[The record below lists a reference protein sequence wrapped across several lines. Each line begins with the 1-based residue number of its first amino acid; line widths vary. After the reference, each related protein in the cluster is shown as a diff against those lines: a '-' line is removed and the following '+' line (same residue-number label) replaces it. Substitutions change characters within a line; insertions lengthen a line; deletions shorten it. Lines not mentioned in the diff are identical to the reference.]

1 MQRRPPKPTI
11 HTITA
16 FVELTDDDFREDSEQ
31 AVSFEESLSTQ
42 TEFEK
47 VTEKEVV
54 LSFPLLAAKVK
65 EVANK
70 LRELK
75 RAYEFEGYSV
85 HSVGIAT
92 NPFGDWLLK
101 NQDFVVGDRL
111 LCLDALLQ
119 TCGISRCCLGPAR
132 TLSELNLVRAVLEL
146 SERFHCCFLLD
157 ASDSEAACEVTD
169 TIYDLSSLVGGQAN
183 TRFGVASKTCKAW
196 NPFFPVAYWEPLDK
210 RTRKRNNNAR
220 KRSFGG
226 CRKTDG
232 LVVPFAIGLGNG
244 NLTEHL
250 LNECHSAHDMETIF
264 RKGMVDALLPIQA
277 IADNFCSKVKN
288 SKGRK
293 SLHAIAEIDRSFR
306 DVFEDSL
313 LPPGIDHNNDNDDND
328 NDNDNSSTRDEI
340 KPRSSVVF
348 KGIDTT
354 VGNPCTTTSGA
365 TASGSFVRAL
375 EAIES
380 IDEFGDRE
388 TFVVCAAI
396 RSVLEKPHKDI
407 STTGFCGIS
416 LPMGSD
422 PRFAELIESSSPN
435 AEMKTNWA
443 LPFLTIA
450 SVCGNGMDLVPI
462 PGKGVQW
469 HKHSTQSLRSLI
481 LDGMALAEETG
492 KPLVHRFLPVSGKT
506 ARDTVDFETL
516 QGWIRCR
523 VVDVNREIPEMFTI
537 DDEE

>member
-1 MQRRPPKPTI
+1 M
-11 HTITA
+11 
-16 FVELTDDDFREDSEQ
+16 
-31 AVSFEESLSTQ
+31 
-42 TEFEK
+42 
-47 VTEKEVV
+47 
-54 LSFPLLAAKVK
+54 
-65 EVANK
+65 
-70 LRELK
+70 
-75 RAYEFEGYSV
+75 
-85 HSVGIAT
+85 
-92 NPFGDWLLK
+92 
-101 NQDFVVGDRL
+101 
-111 LCLDALLQ
+111 
-119 TCGISRCCLGPAR
+119 
-132 TLSELNLVRAVLEL
+132 
-146 SERFHCCFLLD
+146 
-157 ASDSEAACEVTD
+157 
-169 TIYDLSSLVGGQAN
+169 
-183 TRFGVASKTCKAW
+183 
-196 NPFFPVAYWEPLDK
+196 
-210 RTRKRNNNAR
+210 
-220 KRSFGG
+220 
-226 CRKTDG
+226 
-232 LVVPFAIGLGNG
+232 VVPFAIGLGNG

-250 LNECHSAHDMETIF
+250 LKQCHSAHDIETVF
-264 RKGMVDALLPIQA
+264 RKGMMDALLPIQT
-277 IADNFCSKVKN
+277 IADRFCSKVKN

-293 SLHAIAEIDRSFR
+293 SIQAIAEIDRSFQ

-313 LPPGIDHNNDNDDND
+313 LPPGIDHNNND
-328 NDNDNSSTRDEI
+328 DNSSTREESG
-340 KPRSSVVF
+340 PLSSVVF

-365 TASGSFVRAL
+365 TASGSFLRAL

-388 TFVVCAAI
+388 TFAVCAAI
-396 RSVLEKPHKDI
+396 RSVLEKPGEGI

-462 PGKGVQW
+462 PGKGVRW

-506 ARDTVDFETL
+506 AKDTVDFETL

-523 VVDVNREIPEMFTI
+523 VVDVNREIPEIFTI